1 MTPADLDQ
9 LARDVGAQ
17 PVLPP
22 PGDEAEEWISVE
34 ERLRL
39 ARERELRRGYLVAI
53 VARLALLAMLV
64 GAGLLLGALLVMW
77 IGGWWP

>member
-1 MTPADLDQ
+1 MTAAELDQ
-9 LARDVGAQ
+9 LARDVGAA

-22 PGDEAEEWISVE
+22 PGDEDEQWITVA

-39 ARERELRRGYLVAI
+39 ARERELRRGYLVGNI
-53 VARLALLAMLV
+53 ARLALFVLAV